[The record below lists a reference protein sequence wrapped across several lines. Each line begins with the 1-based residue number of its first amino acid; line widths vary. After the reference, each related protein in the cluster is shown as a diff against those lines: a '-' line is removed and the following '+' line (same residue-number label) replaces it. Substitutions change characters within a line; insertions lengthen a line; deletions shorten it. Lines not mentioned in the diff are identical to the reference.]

1 MLPMDSSGNCGVLAT
16 EFHSILGEGHQA
28 LVTLRGGVFNLD
40 DKGMSFRERV
50 SKFAKECYSKGCAL
64 FKNLWFE
71 DENATKEKKLEY
83 FNKWDNEMR
92 SMNAWVDVLWLSLA
106 VKMLNINLRIYSPR
120 WKESGSTKRI
130 DPNQPMDVFDV
141 PLSSSVGGPTLK
153 VIRVTSAISTNAHYN
168 LLLDADEASSI
179 HYTYGASPDGETD
192 DTRFIMSRKGDEVQ
206 PALEAAMKA
215 MMAVELD
222 KLDDF

>member
-1 MLPMDSSGNCGVLAT
+1 MMA
-16 EFHSILGEGHQA
+16 
-28 LVTLRGGVFNLD
+28 TLRDGVFNLD

-50 SKFAKECYSKGCAL
+50 SMFAKECYAKGCAL

-120 WKESGSTKRI
+120 WKESGSTKCI
-130 DPNQPMDVFDV
+130 DSSNPMDVFDV

-168 LLLDADEASSI
+168 LLLDAEEVSSLQ
-179 HYTYGASPDGETD
+179 YTYGVSTDGETD

-206 PALEAAMKA
+206 PALETN
-215 MMAVELD
+215 ESEERDRTGTGWL
-222 KLDDF
+222 LQGLFS